1 MWPFLQL
8 FVIKKKKCQHGGIDA
23 PSLLVPFVF
32 PSDWHYLCRLT
43 SIAKRKLFWGGLF
56 FFKYERVINKKFG
69 HFFLPL
75 KIWLIL
81 SLKNSHQILNDLAQ
95 TPAAVEGK
103 RNENTWKKGFRQ
115 PRTTSESLSLT
126 LHQSGFRVICNLRII
141 FLMVLHKTN
150 KKMSFYTFK
159 ERFLFNVSFQ
169 FWRLR

>member
-1 MWPFLQL
+1 MPTRRDRCPIITCAFCFSLRLTL
-8 FVIKKKKCQHGGIDA
+8 FVSFDVNCQTKTF
-23 PSLLVPFVF
+23 L
-32 PSDWHYLCRLT
+32 R
-43 SIAKRKLFWGGLF
+43 GLF

-81 SLKNSHQILNDLAQ
+81 SLKNSRQILNDLAQ

-169 FWRLR
+169 FWRFR